1 MYQLAETLY
10 LTCGLHVGSPFS
22 ARPRRRPLT
31 RRSLHFHVTISMLPI
46 VAFKQ
51 TPTLFYLSKWI
62 LLIENISSTYTSR
75 LPKDIAASSPA
86 NLITPPSMGLPFL
99 LRSPLTGYIR

>member
-1 MYQLAETLY
+1 MCQLAETLY

-31 RRSLHFHVTISMLPI
+31 RRSLHFHMTISMLPI

-62 LLIENISSTYTSR
+62 LLIENISATYTSR
-75 LPKDIAASSPA
+75 LPKDIAVSSPA
-86 NLITPPSMGLPFL
+86 NLITPPTMGLPFL
-99 LRSPLTGYIR
+99 LSGPLTGCVH